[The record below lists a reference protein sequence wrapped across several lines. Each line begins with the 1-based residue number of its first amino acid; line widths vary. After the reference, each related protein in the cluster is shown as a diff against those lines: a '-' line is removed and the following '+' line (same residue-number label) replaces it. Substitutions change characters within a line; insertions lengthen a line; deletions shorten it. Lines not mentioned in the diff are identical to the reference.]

1 MNFKGSL
8 PLLILHT
15 LSQGPNHGY
24 AIASSIRE
32 LSNGILTFSEGTLY
46 PTLHG
51 LEERGLIK
59 SLSEP
64 TREGRPRLRYQ
75 LTRTGQQALER
86 ERDSWQRYSQAVS
99 AVLDLP
105 ARRK

>member
-15 LSQGPNHGY
+15 LAQGPSHGY
-24 AIASSIRE
+24 AIANAIYE
-32 LSNGILTFSEGTLY
+32 LSDGVLSFSEGTLY

-59 SLSEP
+59 SLNQAA
-64 TREGRPRLRYQ
+64 TEGRPRLRYQ
-75 LTRTGQQALER
+75 ITQAGKQALAR
-86 ERDSWQRYSQAVS
+86 ERTDWLRYSEAVS
-99 AVLDLP
+99 AVLSTSQ
-105 ARRK
+105 